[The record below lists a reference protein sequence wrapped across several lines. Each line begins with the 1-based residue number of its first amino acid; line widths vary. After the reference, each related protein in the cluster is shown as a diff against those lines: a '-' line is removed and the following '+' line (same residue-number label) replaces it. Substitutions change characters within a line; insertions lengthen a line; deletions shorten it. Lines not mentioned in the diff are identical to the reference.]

1 MNLHQIL
8 IRDYL
13 IFGDEETDILIA
25 WNGVDTFN
33 IFSGKFNGD
42 YDNIDGFYR
51 KVKTIEAAKEV
62 ARIWFQEHAT
72 FNPGP

>member
-8 IRDYL
+8 NNTAM
-13 IFGDEETDILIA
+13 IFSDKETDIIITWDGLIR
-25 WNGVDTFN
+25 FE

-42 YDNIDGFYR
+42 YDNIDSFYR
-51 KVKTIEAAKEV
+51 KVSTLAAAKE
-62 ARIWFQEHAT
+62 AAHMWFQEHST